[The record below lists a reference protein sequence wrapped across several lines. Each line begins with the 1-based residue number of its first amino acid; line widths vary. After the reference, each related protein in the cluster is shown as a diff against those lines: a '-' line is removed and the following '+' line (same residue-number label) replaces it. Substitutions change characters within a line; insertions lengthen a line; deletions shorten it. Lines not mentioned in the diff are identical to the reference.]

1 MVFPLIA
8 TGSLIAKS
16 GGSAGSFLFLLIL
29 VGCVLAW
36 WKLRSG
42 EALRFETTAQPQ
54 QVIMT
59 AVSTVATK
67 RRWATLAQT
76 DNTVTFVYHKGP
88 NKLLAVILFC
98 FFIFP
103 CILYLI
109 LAGKKESLSV
119 FVHAEGGQSL
129 VQATSNGWRGK
140 GAGRA
145 LRSQLGVAPGT
156 TAAIR
161 AA

>member
-1 MVFPLIA
+1 MIA
-8 TGSLIAKS
+8 TTLLIAKS
-16 GGSAGSFLFLLIL
+16 GGSGSSVIFLLVL
-29 VGCVLAW
+29 VGCAVAW

-76 DNTVTFVYHKGP
+76 DNTVTFSYHKGP
-88 NKLLAVILFC
+88 NKLLAVILFF

-119 FVHAEGGQSL
+119 FVQSEGGQSI

-140 GAGRA
+140 SAGRA
-145 LRSQLGVAPGT
+145 LRGQFGVAPGT
-156 TAAIR
+156 AASVR
-161 AA
+161 VS